1 MRVLEQ
7 ASEDKI
13 WAFNS
18 GNYYDRNSSTNPF
31 RVVAGDAPSTLN
43 VNSNFQY
50 SFQTQNA
57 NGSLVYAYFGLPDGL
72 VADRKTGKISGTISQ
87 PGIYTLGCEV
97 ADQTGSSAEGFVT
110 ITVLGSNQTQLS
122 NVQLD
127 TKVLYKFDLNQIRQ

>member
-87 PGIYTLGCEV
+87 PGIYTLGC
-97 ADQTGSSAEGFVT
+97 
-110 ITVLGSNQTQLS
+110 
-122 NVQLD
+122 
-127 TKVLYKFDLNQIRQ
+127 